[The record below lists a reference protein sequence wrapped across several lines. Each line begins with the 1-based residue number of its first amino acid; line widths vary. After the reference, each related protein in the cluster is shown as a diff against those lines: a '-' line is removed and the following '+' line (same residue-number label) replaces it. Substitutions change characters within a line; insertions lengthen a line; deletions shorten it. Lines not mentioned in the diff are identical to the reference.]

1 MINFLHTFNPQP
13 ILFQIGFLKIHWYG
27 LFMVLAILVGLF
39 FVSRLA
45 KKSLVSQDEV
55 FDLGFYAIIFSL
67 IGARIYAVFL
77 EIDFYLKNP
86 FQIIAVWNG
95 GLAIHGAIIGGAAAV
110 FLYCYFKKKSFWLYV
125 DLAAP
130 ALALGQSIGR
140 WGNYFNQEI
149 FGKPTNLP
157 WGIPIALQNRPAA
170 YLNFQHFHPTFLYE
184 SALNLINFFLLLA
197 LFFLLNKRNEELR
210 IKNQELR
217 IKNQGFVFLVYLI
230 NYSLIRIVME
240 SLRLDE
246 TPLVFGIR
254 LPVLVSLGVIII
266 CGALLAYRW
275 RGNKLNAPSSTK

>member
-27 LFMVLAILVGLF
+27 LFMVLAILAGLF

-95 GLAIHGAIIGGAAAV
+95 GLAIHGAIIGGVIAV
-110 FLYCYFKKKSFWLYV
+110 FLYCYFKRKSFWLYA

-130 ALALGQSIGR
+130 TLALGQSIGR

-157 WGIPIALQNRPAA
+157 WGILIQSQNRPAQ
-170 YLNFQHFHPTFLYE
+170 YFNQQYFHPTFLYE
-184 SALNLINFFLLLA
+184 SVLNLINFILLLA
-197 LFFLLNKRNEELR
+197 LFFLIKKR
-210 IKNQELR
+210 NQELR

-230 NYSLIRIVME
+230 NYSLIRIAME
-240 SLRLDE
+240 FLRLDE
-246 TPLVFGIR
+246 TSLVFGIR

-266 CGALLAYRW
+266 CIALFAYRW
-275 RGNKLNAPSSTK
+275 RGNKLKAPSPTE